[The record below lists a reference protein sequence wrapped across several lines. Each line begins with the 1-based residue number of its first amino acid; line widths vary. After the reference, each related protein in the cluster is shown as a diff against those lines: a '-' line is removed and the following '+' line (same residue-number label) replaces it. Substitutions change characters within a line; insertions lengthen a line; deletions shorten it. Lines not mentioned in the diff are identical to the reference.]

1 MVVRVVPALL
11 AGLLGGGLAF
21 GVVTWLLS
29 PREVASAARG
39 AAAIVARAVEEVAGP
54 PVEPP
59 EPEGPTIPWA
69 ARFGV
74 ALPGDPR
81 LLGELGVRWYYDYQ
95 PTLRDAPRG
104 MAKVAM
110 LRAGERDAPDLARV
124 RAEARARPGRYWLIF
139 NEPDLQ
145 EQDGVSDAY
154 LAARGEQR
162 FAYYARRYHE
172 YRTALR
178 AADPTAKLVGP
189 NLFNLDERFDVWL
202 DAFRAAY
209 RAHYGEEPVFDVWS
223 FHIYALDWQRH
234 PMLDRAYALRTIERF
249 RTYVAGL
256 PGGPGR
262 IWLTEFGTLWAW
274 DQPPA
279 CVRPDCGCAAVD
291 AEGRCSAQFAVP
303 HDARYAASAVADYVA
318 WLVDELAAR
327 GVERW
332 FFFAGKPYVD
342 PPFVVPPGFA
352 NGASLF
358 DSDNRLTPIGVR
370 YRSLVQRGPPP
381 HR

>member
-1 MVVRVVPALL
+1 MRALL
-11 AGLLGGGLAF
+11 SGF
-21 GVVTWLLS
+21 VVGCLVVGAATWLLA
-29 PREVASAARG
+29 PRVLAVVLAG
-39 AAAIVARAVEEVAGP
+39 AATTAERIAAEVAGP
-54 PVEPP
+54 AVEPP
-59 EPEGPTIPWA
+59 EPERPTVPWPE
-69 ARFGV
+69 RFGV

-81 LLGELGVRWYYDYQ
+81 LLSQLGARWYYDYQ
-95 PTLRDAPRG
+95 PVLRDAPRDTV
-104 MAKVAM
+104 KVAM

-124 RAEARARPGRYWLIF
+124 RAEARARPGRYWLVF
-139 NEPDLQ
+139 NEPDLL
-145 EQDGVSDAY
+145 EQDGVSDAF
-154 LAARGEQR
+154 LAARGEER

-209 RAHYGEEPVFDVWS
+209 RGRYGEEPTFDVWG

-249 RTYVAGL
+249 RAYVAAL
-256 PGGPGR
+256 PGRPGR

-274 DQPPA
+274 DQPPE
-279 CVRPDCGCAAVD
+279 CVRPDCACAAAD
-291 AEGRCSAQFAVP
+291 PEDRCREHFAVP
-303 HDARYAASAVADYVA
+303 SGARYAATEVADYVA

-342 PPFVVPPGFA
+342 PPFVAPAGFA

-358 DSDNRLTPIGVR
+358 DAQNRRTAVGDR
-370 YRSLVQRGPPP
+370 YRALIQRGPPSS
-381 HR
+381 R